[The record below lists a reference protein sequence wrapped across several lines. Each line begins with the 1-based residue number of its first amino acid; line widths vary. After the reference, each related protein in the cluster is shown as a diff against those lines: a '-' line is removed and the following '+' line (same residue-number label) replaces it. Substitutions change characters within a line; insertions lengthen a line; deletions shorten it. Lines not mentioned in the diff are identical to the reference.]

1 MIDEEFLSA
10 VTAFE
15 LLNSIRNGL
24 IPPSEAK
31 LLPVL
36 VGGSV
41 SFSVT
46 NDGIC
51 LKQSRVPLDSWLKDV
66 REILNLC
73 GEITLMCFER
83 NMEVKKSMKKSRS
96 AGDKAVMVPFLTPC
110 WKMRICRSEKEVHQ
124 FLKMYNSKA
133 YKVLFREEEEMTPCC
148 CLKIFH
154 TTTNVLQ

>member
-46 NDGIC
+46 SDGIC

-66 REILNLC
+66 KEILNLC
-73 GEITLMCFER
+73 GEITLMCFEK

-110 WKMRICRSEKEVHQ
+110 WKRQICSSEKEVHK
-124 FLKMYNSKA
+124 FLKVYNSKA
-133 YKVLFREEEEMTPCC
+133 YKSLFNEEEKVSSIWCC
-148 CLKIFH
+148 C
-154 TTTNVLQ
+154 